1 MQLFHPCHKALQHTS
16 LYSCQAPSP
25 QLASPLRV
33 SPLVLSPGDS
43 SSPVLAVPSALSVPP
58 PHADPPNASPPAPS
72 SRPGPGL
79 PIPTPLRPQ
88 GPGPLSHGRPYQRLS
103 SGPRSPELTR
113 SLLPAHTSPAGLR
126 LALTYQPPLSKR
138 CLPLPLPRAGS
149 PLARSPALTHPPAAP
164 LASFFS
170 SP

>member
-1 MQLFHPCHKALQHTS
+1 M
-16 LYSCQAPSP
+16 
-25 QLASPLRV
+25 
-33 SPLVLSPGDS
+33 
-43 SSPVLAVPSALSVPP
+43 
-58 PHADPPNASPPAPS
+58 PS
-72 SRPGPGL
+72 SKPAI
-79 PIPTPLRPQ
+79 PIPTPGEPLGPLPRRLLFPSPRLLKRPFASPLLTLTHLTPFLRLPPPAPALHCAIPTSLRLP
-88 GPGPLSHGRPYQRLS
+88 GPGPLTHGRPYQRLS

>member
-1 MQLFHPCHKALQHTS
+1 MQLF
-16 LYSCQAPSP
+16 
-25 QLASPLRV
+25 PL
-33 SPLVLSPGDS
+33 LSQ
-43 SSPVLAVPSALSVPP
+43 
-58 PHADPPNASPPAPS
+58 SPPAHQPLLMPS
-72 SRPGPGL
+72 SKPATPIPTAGEPLGPLPRRFLFPSPCCSSAPFAFPLLTLTSHLTPLLRLPPPGPGL
-79 PIPTPLRPQ
+79 CHRLPSGLP
-88 GPGPLSHGRPYQRLS
+88 GPGPLSHGGPS
-103 SGPRSPELTR
+103 SGPRSPELAP

-138 CLPLPLPRAGS
+138 CLPLPRAGS